1 MNQNKIIEMRSKT
14 MNNYIKI
21 LLGGTVVAV
30 SALGILSEAQAA
42 PAPIERDKIVF
53 SCELQN
59 DQYVTI
65 EKLVR
70 ETVNPVSAVVY
81 ETKVVYENPLPLV
94 AWTATLDSDN
104 PKGEYTPESRCQ
116 ANSTRLTNLATSY
129 GLHTVEDIG
138 LLGQVAQFGTAN
150 SHGVLFVSYP
160 EDTKASK
167 ENVIFTLKPENRKD
181 GKEILTQFQIG
192 VAGSVGGPDLPAVQL
207 PIME

>member
-1 MNQNKIIEMRSKT
+1 
-14 MNNYIKI
+14 MNNYLKAI
-21 LLGGTVVAV
+21 LGSSVVAV
-30 SALGILSEAQAA
+30 SVLGIVAESKAA

-53 SCELQN
+53 SCEMLN
-59 DQYVTI
+59 GQYVTI

-81 ETKVVYENPLPLV
+81 EEKVVYENPLPLV
-94 AWTATLDSDN
+94 AWTASLDSDD

-116 ANSTRLTNLATSY
+116 ANSTRLTNLAASF

-138 LLGQVAQFGTAN
+138 LLGQVAEFGTAN
-150 SHGVLFVSYP
+150 SQGVLFVSYP
-160 EDTKASK
+160 KDSKAST

-192 VAGSVGGPDLPAVQL
+192 VSGSIGGPGLPEVQL
-207 PIME
+207 PIVE